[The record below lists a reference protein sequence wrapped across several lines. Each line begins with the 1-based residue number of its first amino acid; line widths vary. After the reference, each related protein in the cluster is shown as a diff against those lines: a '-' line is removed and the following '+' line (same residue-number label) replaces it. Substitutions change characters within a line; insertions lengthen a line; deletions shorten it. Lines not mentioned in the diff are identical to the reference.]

1 MRRLVVELPKD
12 EFIKMEGGSEL
23 LQNLKTLE
31 VLILLTHS
39 AEEITMICRVELENE
54 VSNVEDYAKLVSDN
68 TYRVQLLERENTGA
82 YIVLVKH
89 KLSQIDENPHSGS
102 RAFWVKGGYVVSRE
116 MWEGKFRMTFLGS
129 VNQIRET
136 LKMLEKSGMHHRIVS
151 LTDAKFAP
159 NSPLNAL
166 TEKQRRIMIAA
177 YKLGYYDLPRRVSSR
192 ELSEKLGL
200 HKSALATHIRKAELR
215 LLDAVLSEV

>member
-12 EFIKMEGGSEL
+12 EFIKIEGGSEL

-39 AEEITMICRVELENE
+39 DEEITMICRVELENE

-68 TYRVQLLERENTGA
+68 TYQVQLLERENTGA

-89 KLSQIDENPHSGS
+89 KLKQIDENPHSDS

-116 MWEGKFRMTFLGS
+116 MWGGKFRMTFLGS

-136 LKMLEKSGMHHRIVS
+136 LKMLEKSGMRHRIVS

-166 TEKQRRIMIAA
+166 TEKQRRILIAA

-192 ELSEKLGL
+192 QLSEKLGL
-200 HKSALATHIRKAELR
+200 HKSALATHRRKAELH
-215 LLDAVLSEV
+215 LLAAILSEL